1 MDNVSQTLQ
10 EVQKTIDE
18 LSYEVKQTVRHANDI
33 TVDVQHKMKKI
44 DPVMESVENL
54 GEVLNEVTAAAKQ
67 VSTTLM
73 AKFQTKR
80 NNAEQTKH
88 AEAVHVTAPPA
99 TSTDRTLQSYEATY
113 NGEAKGGKNWMK
125 YIDVAANVWQR
136 MRK

>member
-1 MDNVSQTLQ
+1 
-10 EVQKTIDE
+10 
-18 LSYEVKQTVRHANDI
+18 
-33 TVDVQHKMKKI
+33 
-44 DPVMESVENL
+44 MESVENL